1 VWDVGPIAGPYPD
14 WLLPLSE
21 ALSGLVLNS
30 DSVLEQTKLNRL
42 ATINQIRQKLIQER
56 DADDWV
62 VWGRWLLADR
72 TTRTISPFSKV
83 TVPER

>member
-1 VWDVGPIAGPYPD
+1 
-14 WLLPLSE
+14 LLPLSE

-42 ATINQIRQKLIQER
+42 ATINQIRQKLIQESE
-56 DADDWV
+56 ADDWV